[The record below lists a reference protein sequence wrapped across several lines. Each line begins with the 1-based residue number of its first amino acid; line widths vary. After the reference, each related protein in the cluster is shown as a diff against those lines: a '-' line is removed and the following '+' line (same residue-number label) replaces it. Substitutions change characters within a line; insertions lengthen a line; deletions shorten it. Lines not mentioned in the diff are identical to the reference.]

1 MPFEGNNI
9 QQVFEKIKKGKFK
22 MPRYRSKNAKDL
34 ISKMLEL
41 DPKKRITCEGILN
54 HPFITEID
62 KIDCEHKH
70 SEIMNSGIIKKLEEY
85 RGRSVLK
92 RELLHIL
99 VR

>member
-1 MPFEGNNI
+1 MP
-9 QQVFEKIKKGKFK
+9 
-22 MPRYRSKNAKDL
+22 MYRSKNAKDL
-34 ISKMLEL
+34 ISKMLEV

-62 KIDCEHKH
+62 KIAEHKH

>member
-1 MPFEGNNI
+1 MPFDGKNI

-22 MPRYRSKNAKDL
+22 MPKYRSQRAKDL

-62 KIDCEHKH
+62 KISENKH